1 MGIKEFR
8 EGSHSALRFGA
19 AAVATAVV
27 VLGLAACS
35 SSSTS
40 STSSSLS
47 KIPPGPIKLGA
58 LFALNGPDAAFGANE
73 KAIETILVTQ
83 LNASGG
89 ISGHKVQLIALND
102 QGNPTD
108 AVSTAEQ
115 LVSDHVAAVAY
126 AGTGAVNS
134 DTAPIFM
141 KAKIPVVTYDPTDTW
156 ATGTKWP
163 YLFDTYQLNVSAMK
177 ALVVFAEA
185 KGYTKVALLT
195 DGSGFAK
202 NLISDFKK
210 EIKGTNIK
218 VATSVT
224 YPATAVSVST
234 QLTQAKSSGAQ
245 AIVLLAQGGLGA
257 VYSGLSSMGWLPPIL
272 GTATA
277 YFEAYTSLGSL
288 ASTTYANCGV
298 AVRKGQSLDPA
309 SAKVVKAVIAKTGPQ
324 PDYASTIINVNDDL
338 LVIKYAIE
346 KDHSITPNAFAKTV
360 ESIHHK
366 SFTSSNYL
374 YTFSATNHD
383 GWPASQSHMCYLSP
397 LGEDGTPVI
406 ATS

>member
-1 MGIKEFR
+1 
-8 EGSHSALRFGA
+8 
-19 AAVATAVV
+19 VA
-27 VLGLAACS
+27 
-35 SSSTS
+35 
-40 STSSSLS
+40 
-47 KIPPGPIKLGA
+47 
-58 LFALNGPDAAFGANE
+58 FA
-73 KAIETILVTQ
+73 K
-83 LNASGG
+83 
-89 ISGHKVQLIALND
+89 
-102 QGNPTD
+102 
-108 AVSTAEQ
+108 
-115 LVSDHVAAVAY
+115 
-126 AGTGAVNS
+126 
-134 DTAPIFM
+134 
-141 KAKIPVVTYDPTDTW
+141 
-156 ATGTKWP
+156 
-163 YLFDTYQLNVSAMK
+163 
-177 ALVVFAEA
+177 A

-202 NLISDFKK
+202 NLISDFNK
-210 EIKGTNIK
+210 EIKGTDIK
-218 VATSVT
+218 ETISVT

-234 QLTQAKSSGAQ
+234 QLGQAKASGAR

-298 AVRKGQSLDPA
+298 AVKKGQTLDPA

-338 LVIKYAIE
+338 LIVKYVI
-346 KDHSITPNAFAKTV
+346 DHNHSTTAKQFASTV

-366 SFTSSNYL
+366 AFTSPNYV

-383 GWPASQSHMCYLSP
+383 GWPASQSHMCFLSP
-397 LGEDGTPVI
+397 LGEYGTPVI